1 MVSKKELAD
10 ANKKAEQYST
20 SQIKKDDIDQI
31 WNTIKEMQEN
41 LKFIN
46 DKLER
51 VISRMGLQYWL
62 KTKNP
67 Q

>member
-51 VISRMGLQYWL
+51 VISRMGLQ
-62 KTKNP
+62 
-67 Q
+67 